1 MIVSNLWLIPA
12 VPFAASLVILSLAK
26 LRRKSAAALAV
37 AGQIAALIMSAL
49 AFLTTLQ
56 TRGFRAVQNFT
67 WFTFGEQTLRLGF
80 VLDPLAAA
88 MLVMIALVGLC
99 IFVFS
104 VGYMAEDKNFTRF
117 FAYLSFF
124 SGAMLGLVIANSL
137 LLLFIFWELVGLAS
151 YLLIGFWIERPSAA
165 AAAKKAFITTRIGDM
180 GFFLGMLWLYNR
192 SSTLLFYDGGSGCL
206 EGAGLAMLGASATF
220 IALLIFCGAVGKSGQ
235 FPLHVWLPDAME
247 GPTPVSA
254 LIHAATM
261 VAAGVF
267 LVARVYPLFSLGA
280 INGVTSSLTV
290 VVWIGVTTALMAAL
304 IAIAQ
309 ADIKRILAYST
320 VSQLGLMMVSL
331 GVGGVAAGI
340 MHLLAH
346 GFFKALLFLGAGSV
360 IHGCHGEH
368 DIRKM
373 GGLRRLMPITFATY
387 AIGMMALSGVPL
399 VFSGGWTK
407 EEILHTTAHWPRSHA
422 PYYLILAGVI
432 LTALYM
438 TRQMIYVFFGQT
450 RSSSENAHES
460 PRVMTM
466 PLIVLALCGIF
477 FSVVLTPAWPWL
489 HGYLTGEPVHFEIAR
504 LIQPM
509 LVVSLALVSA
519 GVGLGFWMYRK
530 AGVQD
535 RNRPAE
541 IDPLEYAQPALFR
554 FLANKMWIDELYGRT
569 VIGFS
574 WMAARLSDWMD
585 RYFWDGLVRGFGA
598 MGQIFGIFTTSVDER
613 GINAGVDKTTAGA
626 RGLGRLMSA
635 AHSGQIQTYL
645 GAVAIG
651 MLALLLLYAWLA

>member
-407 EEILHTTAHWPRSHA
+407 EEILHATAHWPRSHA

-613 GINAGVDKTTAGA
+613 GINAGVDETTAGA